1 MVTLLSFT
9 VGTKFGL
16 SKTKSVTGTLFFLPK
31 DLYSGLFAL
40 NLRVT
45 GVSKSVTVHVPNSL

>member
-1 MVTLLSFT
+1 MVTLLFFT

-40 NLRVT
+40 SLRAM
-45 GVSKSVTVHVPNSL
+45 GFPKSLTVHVPNSL